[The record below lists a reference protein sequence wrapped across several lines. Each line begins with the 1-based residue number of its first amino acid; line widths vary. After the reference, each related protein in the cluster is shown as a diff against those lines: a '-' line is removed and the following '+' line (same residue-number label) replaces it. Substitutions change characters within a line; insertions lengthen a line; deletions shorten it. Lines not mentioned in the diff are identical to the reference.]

1 MILFRSFLVPLYRF
15 RFLFI
20 YAIAEVIAAAN
31 LILCV
36 SVSIFR
42 RLLIPLCC
50 FLRVPIYAHSIIVTL
65 SQLILCFFIILFRR
79 FSVPLGGLLLI
90 FFYAFSLEAAVTK
103 CTLRLCISL
112 LCRFAIPPYGFFLI
126 FIHTPAVIVA
136 ISPFV
141 LSFHVSLF
149 RSSPIPHCSFLH
161 FLIGIIQTTIN
172 EQFVRQGQHCRFIS
186 IFCGFLIPLLS
197 FIFINCHATSIVVA
211 LAEFVL
217 RFRIA
222 LHCRLAVQF
231 CGLCL
236 VLADAVTG
244 LIAHTQLILCFRAF
258 LLCCFGVPLHSRYIV
273 REFRI
278 QPPGHILGRH
288 ISLSRRRFVPL
299 AGLFVVL
306 FNAQS
311 LIIEASA
318 QNALRLG
325 IALLCGL
332 FVPHDR
338 IFFAFFH
345 TRAVLIAPC
354 HLKLCLGVSVISG
367 RDHVL
372 LERHFR
378 IACLLIFLSLLQVV
392 LHSLLFCFLLCFLAQ
407 AEALHALHKLLLF
420 VLRAVE
426 QETVRGIL
434 LSAEI
439 HFLYLSAQSA
449 PLHAARSRFKPLLDG
464 LCLHGFRDFHLL
476 SSHADRL
483 QLVRKTHFHLN
494 FAHILSLLM
503 VL

>member
-1 MILFRSFLVPLYRF
+1 MCSRIALLRRFPVPLRRLDKVFCYT
-15 RFLFI
+15 LSI
-20 YAIAEVIAAAN
+20 LIEIAE
-31 LILCV
+31 
-36 SVSIFR
+36 S
-42 RLLIPLCC
+42 
-50 FLRVPIYAHSIIVTL
+50 
-65 SQLILCFFIILFRR
+65 
-79 FSVPLGGLLLI
+79 
-90 FFYAFSLEAAVTK
+90 
-103 CTLRLCISL
+103 TLRLCKPLLCGFPVPLRCLDKVFCYAFSIFIAVAKITLRLCKPL
-112 LCRFAIPPYGFFLI
+112 LCRSLVPFSGLSRVFHYTFSIRIANAQIVLRSCIALFCRLAVAFKCLLQVFCDTCAMSIAVTQFFLC
-126 FIHTPAVIVA
+126 
-136 ISPFV
+136 
-141 LSFHVSLF
+141 L
-149 RSSPIPHCSFLH
+149 
-161 FLIGIIQTTIN
+161 
-172 EQFVRQGQHCRFIS
+172 
-186 IFCGFLIPLLS
+186 
-197 FIFINCHATSIVVA
+197 
-211 LAEFVL
+211 
-217 RFRIA
+217 RIA
-222 LHCRLAVQF
+222 LPCRLTVQF

-236 VLADAVTG
+236 VLADAVAG

-299 AGLFVVL
+299 ASLFVVL

-332 FVPHDR
+332 FVPHER
-338 IFFAFFH
+338 IFFVFFH
-345 TRAVLIAPC
+345 THAVLIAPC

-367 RDHVL
+367 RYHIL
-372 LERHFR
+372 LERHFG
-378 IACLLIFLSLLQVV
+378 IAGLLIFLSLLQVV

-439 HFLYLSAQSA
+439 HFLYLSSQSA

-476 SSHADRL
+476 SAHADRL

>member
-1 MILFRSFLVPLYRF
+1 MCSRIAPLRRFAVPLRRLDKVFCYT
-15 RFLFI
+15 LSI
-20 YAIAEVIAAAN
+20 LIAIAE
-31 LILCV
+31 
-36 SVSIFR
+36 S
-42 RLLIPLCC
+42 
-50 FLRVPIYAHSIIVTL
+50 
-65 SQLILCFFIILFRR
+65 
-79 FSVPLGGLLLI
+79 
-90 FFYAFSLEAAVTK
+90 
-103 CTLRLCISL
+103 TLRPYPPL
-112 LCRFAIPPYGFFLI
+112 LCGFAIPPYGFFLI
-126 FIHTPAVIVA
+126 FIHTPAI
-136 ISPFV
+136 
-141 LSFHVSLF
+141 
-149 RSSPIPHCSFLH
+149 
-161 FLIGIIQTTIN
+161 
-172 EQFVRQGQHCRFIS
+172 FIAEAK
-186 IFCGFLIPLLS
+186 ITLRLCKPLLCRS
-197 FIFINCHATSIVVA
+197 LVPFSGLSRVFHYAFSIYIARAQIVLRSCIALFCRLAVA
-211 LAEFVL
+211 FKRLLQVFCDTCAMSIAVTQFFL

-236 VLADAVTG
+236 VLADAVAG

-258 LLCCFGVPLHSRYIV
+258 LLRRFGVPLHSRHIV
-273 REFRI
+273 RECRI
-278 QPPGHILGRH
+278 QPSGHILGRH
-288 ISLSRRRFVPL
+288 ISLSCRRFVPS

-306 FNAQS
+306 FNATS
-311 LIIEASA
+311 LIIALA
-318 QNALRLG
+318 QCTLCLG

-338 IFFAFFH
+338 IFFVFFH
-345 TRAVLIAPC
+345 THAVLIAPC

-407 AEALHALHKLLLF
+407 AEALHTSHKLLLF

-464 LCLHGFRDFHLL
+464 LCLHGFRDFHRL
-476 SSHADRL
+476 SAHADRL

>member
-1 MILFRSFLVPLYRF
+1 MRP
-15 RFLFI
+15 
-20 YAIAEVIAAAN
+20 
-31 LILCV
+31 
-36 SVSIFR
+36 
-42 RLLIPLCC
+42 
-50 FLRVPIYAHSIIVTL
+50 
-65 SQLILCFFIILFRR
+65 
-79 FSVPLGGLLLI
+79 
-90 FFYAFSLEAAVTK
+90 
-103 CTLRLCISL
+103 CISL
-112 LCRFAIPPYGFFLI
+112 LRRF
-126 FIHTPAVIVA
+126 T
-136 ISPFV
+136 
-141 LSFHVSLF
+141 
-149 RSSPIPHCSFLH
+149 
-161 FLIGIIQTTIN
+161 
-172 EQFVRQGQHCRFIS
+172 
-186 IFCGFLIPLLS
+186 IPLHR
-197 FIFINCHATSIVVA
+197 FGRVFRYAIAIHIANAQI
-211 LAEFVL
+211 VL
-217 RFRIA
+217 RFHIALFCRLAVAFKRLLQIFCDTCAITIASAQLVLRLRIA

-231 CGLCL
+231 CGFCL
-236 VLADAVTG
+236 VLADAVAG

-288 ISLSRRRFVPL
+288 ISLSRRRFVPS

-306 FNAQS
+306 FNATS
-311 LIIEASA
+311 LIIALA
-318 QNALRLG
+318 QCTLCLG

-345 TRAVLIAPC
+345 THAVLIAPC
-354 HLKLCLGVSVISG
+354 HLKLCLGASVISG

-464 LCLHGFRDFHLL
+464 LCLHGFRDFHRL
-476 SSHADRL
+476 SAHADRL

>member
-1 MILFRSFLVPLYRF
+1 MCSRIAPLRRFPVPLRRLDKVFCYT
-15 RFLFI
+15 LSI
-20 YAIAEVIAAAN
+20 LIAIAEST
-31 LILCV
+31 LRPYPPLLCGFPV
-36 SVSIFR
+36 PLRCLDKVFCYTFSIF
-42 RLLIPLCC
+42 I
-50 FLRVPIYAHSIIVTL
+50 
-65 SQLILCFFIILFRR
+65 
-79 FSVPLGGLLLI
+79 
-90 FFYAFSLEAAVTK
+90 AVAK
-103 CTLRLCISL
+103 ITLRLCKPL
-112 LCRFAIPPYGFFLI
+112 LCRSLVPFSGLSRVFHYTFSIRIANAQIVLRSCIALFCRLAVAFKCLLQVFCDTCAMSIAVTQFFLC
-126 FIHTPAVIVA
+126 
-136 ISPFV
+136 
-141 LSFHVSLF
+141 L
-149 RSSPIPHCSFLH
+149 
-161 FLIGIIQTTIN
+161 
-172 EQFVRQGQHCRFIS
+172 
-186 IFCGFLIPLLS
+186 
-197 FIFINCHATSIVVA
+197 
-211 LAEFVL
+211 
-217 RFRIA
+217 RIA
-222 LHCRLAVQF
+222 LPCRLTVQF
-231 CGLCL
+231 CGLFL
-236 VLADAVTG
+236 VLADTVTG

-258 LLCCFGVPLHSRYIV
+258 LLCRFGVPLHSRHIV
-273 REFRI
+273 RECRI
-278 QPPGHILGRH
+278 QPSGHILGRH
-288 ISLSRRRFVPL
+288 ISLSCRRFVPL

-306 FNAQS
+306 FNAPS
-311 LIIEASA
+311 LII
-318 QNALRLG
+318 ALTQCALCLG

-338 IFFAFFH
+338 IFFVFFH
-345 TRAVLIAPC
+345 THAVLIAPC
-354 HLKLCLGVSVISG
+354 HLKLCLGASVISG

-372 LERHFR
+372 LERHFG

-476 SSHADRL
+476 SAHADRL

>member
-1 MILFRSFLVPLYRF
+1 MCFHIATLCSFAVPLCRPSKVFCYAFSIFVATAKIVLCNCYSLFCSFFAPHRSLFRV
-15 RFLFI
+15 
-20 YAIAEVIAAAN
+20 
-31 LILCV
+31 
-36 SVSIFR
+36 
-42 RLLIPLCC
+42 
-50 FLRVPIYAHSIIVTL
+50 
-65 SQLILCFFIILFRR
+65 
-79 FSVPLGGLLLI
+79 
-90 FFYAFSLEAAVTK
+90 FFYAFSVIVATAK
-103 CTLRLCISL
+103 IILCLCKSL
-112 LCRFAIPPYGFFLI
+112 LC
-126 FIHTPAVIVA
+126 
-136 ISPFV
+136 
-141 LSFHVSLF
+141 
-149 RSSPIPHCSFLH
+149 CSFIPFNCLH
-161 FLIGIIQTTIN
+161 EVFRYAITLHIAKAQI
-172 EQFVRQGQHCRFIS
+172 
-186 IFCGFLIPLLS
+186 
-197 FIFINCHATSIVVA
+197 
-211 LAEFVL
+211 VL
-217 RFRIA
+217 RFHIALFCRLAVAFKRLFQIFCDAYAMSIAVTQFFLRLRIA

-231 CGLCL
+231 CGFCL
-236 VLADAVTG
+236 VLADAVAG
-244 LIAHTQLILCFRAF
+244 LIAHAQLILCFRAF
-258 LLCCFGVPLHSRYIV
+258 LLCRFGVPLHSRYIV

-306 FNAQS
+306 FNAPS
-311 LIIEASA
+311 LIIALA
-318 QNALRLG
+318 QRALCLG

-338 IFFAFFH
+338 IFFVFFH

-476 SSHADRL
+476 SAHADRL

>member
-1 MILFRSFLVPLYRF
+1 M
-15 RFLFI
+15 
-20 YAIAEVIAAAN
+20 
-31 LILCV
+31 
-36 SVSIFR
+36 SI
-42 RLLIPLCC
+42 
-50 FLRVPIYAHSIIVTL
+50 
-65 SQLILCFFIILFRR
+65 
-79 FSVPLGGLLLI
+79 
-90 FFYAFSLEAAVTK
+90 AVTQ
-103 CTLRLCISL
+103 
-112 LCRFAIPPYGFFLI
+112 FFLC
-126 FIHTPAVIVA
+126 
-136 ISPFV
+136 
-141 LSFHVSLF
+141 L
-149 RSSPIPHCSFLH
+149 
-161 FLIGIIQTTIN
+161 
-172 EQFVRQGQHCRFIS
+172 
-186 IFCGFLIPLLS
+186 
-197 FIFINCHATSIVVA
+197 
-211 LAEFVL
+211 
-217 RFRIA
+217 RIA
-222 LHCRLAVQF
+222 LHCRLTVQS
-231 CGLCL
+231 CGFCL
-236 VLADAVTG
+236 VLADAVAG

-258 LLCCFGVPLHSRYIV
+258 LLCRFGVPLHSRYIV

-306 FNAQS
+306 FNAPS
-311 LIIEASA
+311 LIIALA
-318 QNALRLG
+318 QRALCLG

-338 IFFAFFH
+338 IFFVFFH
-345 TRAVLIAPC
+345 THAVLIAPC

-407 AEALHALHKLLLF
+407 AEAFHTSHKLLLF

-464 LCLHGFRDFHLL
+464 LCLHGFRDFHRL
-476 SSHADRL
+476 SAHADRL